1 MANFIDSLTPEQT
14 GRLSATDL
22 QLLQELQNKADGV
35 PVKSSFIERR
45 LEELKQEAV
54 NSSKYKKEMEDSFC

>member
-22 QLLQELQNKADGV
+22 QLLQDLQNKADGV